1 MANPAA
7 GASPLFDDFIESVKS
22 SSNRGSISAPKWICD
37 NFQNPKNPQKS
48 WTFDDHEFQI
58 EILESDD
65 NVQELNVEKC
75 AQVGLST
82 IQVMSLLAFAALH
95 DSLKAAYILPTAKFA
110 QEFTQLRIDPIINE
124 SPRIAALVAPD
135 IDNKSAKKVGSSYVV
150 FKGTSGETQAI
161 SIDLDMMVVDEHNF
175 CNQKVLSSFS
185 SRMQHSDYKLK
196 RNFSTPTQPK
206 FGISALADKGSRG
219 RYLVKCSHCNTWS
232 APEFFRDV
240 RGSVLSYWMDR
251 YDKDITSI
259 RPDDIESLIETYE
272 TMQVLPSQDIHMVCN
287 GCKKSIEADLR
298 NKDRRGWVHAHP
310 TLFNQGKRSYAVK
323 PFDLL
328 KYNPADTVLMS
339 MKEYMYGDWIN
350 FRLGNPYA
358 SAEDSFMVDTIK
370 SFAKGGG
377 YNLRSLMP
385 RVDSLTPGQA
395 GLGRSFLMNH
405 GIGSG
410 ADLFIGAD
418 LGKMN
423 NIVVG
428 VGHDNRLR
436 IVAFGR
442 VGTQELIQRYGEA
455 NFGMYLTQL
464 FMSLRATRMVED
476 SAPSYEPALHCYAKL
491 PLDTAFGSYYV
502 QRGTG
507 KSDIYT
513 FKDGQGVVNI
523 CRTEHFDELA
533 GEVNAGKV
541 ILPAGMDGSDGAEEL
556 SLFYQHLDNLRK
568 IKVLDSK
575 GQTKQVWDAQGPDHY
590 THALGYCYAAYA
602 SVAKRFKSAVVLPF
616 PGLSRVKVK

>member
-1 MANPAA
+1 MSK
-7 GASPLFDDFIESVKS
+7 ASPLFDDFIESVKL
-22 SSNRGSISAPKWICD
+22 SSNRGSISVPNWICS
-37 NFQNPKNPQKS
+37 NFQNPKNPQKAWS
-48 WTFDDHEFQI
+48 FDDHEFQI
-58 EILESDD
+58 EILECDD
-65 NVQELNVEKC
+65 SVQELNVEKC

-82 IQVMSLLAFAALH
+82 IQVMSLLAFSALH

-110 QEFTQLRIDPIINE
+110 QEFTQLRIDPIIAE
-124 SPRIAALVAPD
+124 SPRVASIVSPD

-206 FGISALADKGSRG
+206 FGISGLAEKGSKG
-219 RYLVKCSHCNTWS
+219 RYLVKCSRCNTWT
-232 APEFFRDV
+232 APEFFRDI

-251 YDKDITSI
+251 FDKDITSI
-259 RPDDIESLIETYE
+259 RPDDIESLTDTYASMG
-272 TMQVLPSQDIHMVCN
+272 TDPAKDIYMACPHCN
-287 GCKKSIEADLR
+287 KSIEADLR
-298 NKDRRGWVHAHP
+298 NKERRAWVHAHP
-310 TLFNQGKRSYAVK
+310 HLFDYGKRSYAVK
-323 PFDLL
+323 PFDLM
-328 KYNPADTVLMS
+328 KYNPADTVLLS
-339 MKEYMYGDWIN
+339 MKDYMYGDWIN

-370 SFAKGGG
+370 GFGKGIGH
-377 YNLRSLMP
+377 NLLQLMP
-385 RVDSLTPGQA
+385 RIGETGTASA
-395 GLGRSFLMNH
+395 GLGRSYLLNK

-410 ADLFIGAD
+410 LELFIGAD

-428 VGHDNRLR
+428 VAVDNKLK
-436 IVAFGR
+436 IIAFGR
-442 VGTQELIQRYGEA
+442 VGTVELTQRYGEA
-455 NFGMYLTQL
+455 NFGMYLTEL
-464 FMSLRATRMVED
+464 FMSLRGTRMVED

-507 KSDIYT
+507 KPDIYT

-533 GEVNAGKV
+533 AEVNSGKV
-541 ILPAGMDGSDGAEEL
+541 IMPVGMDGPAGAEEL

-575 GQTKQVWDAQGPDHY
+575 GQTKQVWEAQGPDHY

-616 PGLSRVKVK
+616 PGVSSVKLR